1 MSLESTR
8 DAIWMI
14 GAPLERQRGKGIDIS
29 GKDSLHS
36 STIHI

>member
-8 DAIWMI
+8 ESIWMI

-29 GKDSLHS
+29 RQDSLHS
-36 STIHI
+36 GTIHI